1 MSESVYSSMQMNTG
15 FDGSMIDQ
23 LLETAED
30 KKEKEEEELEI
41 ERKYYQK
48 PDAATDPLQ
57 AANFLRN
64 FAQGMMQKMGEF
76 DTDYKLF
83 YRPLV
88 DFGQGVG
95 INESMEKYNL
105 EKMNRDNQE
114 QLRMDNISMSDNE
127 NLEFLQDFLIA
138 KGYNK
143 LIPKSLQDKYQREA
157 DIDRYLKNM
166 DKLRQRGILS

>member
-1 MSESVYSSMQMNTG
+1 MQMNTG

-30 KKEKEEEELEI
+30 KKEKEDEELEI

-48 PDAATDPLQ
+48 PDPATDPLQ
-57 AANFLRN
+57 AGNFLRT
-64 FAQGMMQKMGEF
+64 FVQGMMQKMGEF

-83 YRPLV
+83 YKPIL
-88 DFGQGVG
+88 DFGSGVG
-95 INESMEKYNL
+95 INESIRKYNL
-105 EKMNRDNQE
+105 EEMNRRNRE
-114 QLRMDNISMSDNE
+114 EFEMDNIGMSDDQ
-127 NLEFLQDFLIA
+127 NLQFLQDFMIA

-143 LIPKSLQDKYQREA
+143 LIPEGLRDKYKREA
-157 DIDRYLKNM
+157 DIDKYLKNM

>member
-1 MSESVYSSMQMNTG
+1 MQMNTE

-23 LLETAED
+23 LLETAEE
-30 KKEKEEEELEI
+30 KKEKEEDELEI

-64 FAQGMMQKMGEF
+64 FTQGMMQKMGEF

-83 YRPLV
+83 YRPIL
-88 DFGQGVG
+88 DFGSGVG

-105 EKMNRDNQE
+105 EEMNRRNQE
-114 QLRMDNISMSDNE
+114 EIQMDNIGMSDNE
-127 NLEFLQDFLIA
+127 NLDFLQDFLIA

-143 LIPKSLQDKYQREA
+143 LIPKGLRDKYQREA
-157 DIDRYLKNM
+157 DIEKYLKNM

>member
-1 MSESVYSSMQMNTG
+1 MQMNTG

-30 KKEKEEEELEI
+30 KKEKEDEELEI

-64 FAQGMMQKMGEF
+64 FTQGMMQKMGEF

-83 YRPLV
+83 YRPIL
-88 DFGQGVG
+88 DFGSGVG

-105 EKMNRDNQE
+105 EEMNRRNQE
-114 QLRMDNISMSDNE
+114 EIQMDNIGMSDNE
-127 NLEFLQDFLIA
+127 NLDFLQDFLIA

-143 LIPKSLQDKYQREA
+143 LIPEGLRDKYKREA
-157 DIDRYLKNM
+157 DIEKYLKNM

>member
-1 MSESVYSSMQMNTG
+1 MQMNTG

-23 LLETAED
+23 LLETAEE
-30 KKEKEEEELEI
+30 KKEKEEDELEI

-64 FAQGMMQKMGEF
+64 FTQGMMQKMGEF

-83 YRPLV
+83 YRPIL
-88 DFGQGVG
+88 DFGSGVG

-105 EKMNRDNQE
+105 EEMNRRNQE
-114 QLRMDNISMSDNE
+114 EIQMDNIGMSDNE
-127 NLEFLQDFLIA
+127 NLDFLQDFLIA

-143 LIPKSLQDKYQREA
+143 LIPEGLRDKYKREA
-157 DIDRYLKNM
+157 DIEKYLKNM

>member
-1 MSESVYSSMQMNTG
+1 MSESVYSPMQMNTG
-15 FDGSMIDQ
+15 FDNSMIDQ

-30 KKEKEEEELEI
+30 KKEKEDEELEI

-64 FAQGMMQKMGEF
+64 FTQGMMQKMGEF

-83 YRPLV
+83 YRPIL
-88 DFGQGVG
+88 DFGSGVG

-105 EKMNRDNQE
+105 EEMNRRNRE
-114 QLRMDNISMSDNE
+114 EFEMDNIGMSDDG
-127 NLEFLQDFLIA
+127 NLQFLQDFLIA

-143 LIPKSLQDKYQREA
+143 LIPEGLRDKYKREA
-157 DIDRYLKNM
+157 DIEKYLKNM
-166 DKLRQRGILS
+166 DKLSQRGILS

>member
-1 MSESVYSSMQMNTG
+1 MQMNTG

-23 LLETAED
+23 LLETAEE
-30 KKEKEEEELEI
+30 KKEKDEELEI

-48 PDAATDPLQ
+48 PDPATDPLQ
-57 AANFLRN
+57 AGNFLRS
-64 FAQGMMQKMGEF
+64 FVQGMMQKMGEF

-83 YRPLV
+83 YRPIL
-88 DFGQGVG
+88 DFGSGVG

-105 EKMNRDNQE
+105 EEMNRRNRE
-114 QLRMDNISMSDNE
+114 EFEMDNIGMSDNE
-127 NLEFLQDFLIA
+127 NLDFLQDFLVA

-157 DIDRYLKNM
+157 DIEKYLKNM

>member
-1 MSESVYSSMQMNTG
+1 
-15 FDGSMIDQ
+15 
-23 LLETAED
+23 
-30 KKEKEEEELEI
+30 
-41 ERKYYQK
+41 
-48 PDAATDPLQ
+48 
-57 AANFLRN
+57 
-64 FAQGMMQKMGEF
+64 MGEF

-114 QLRMDNISMSDNE
+114 QLRMDNISMSDDE
-127 NLEFLQDFLIA
+127 NLDFVRDFLIA

-157 DIDRYLKNM
+157 DIEKYLKNM

>member
-1 MSESVYSSMQMNTG
+1 MQMNTE

-23 LLETAED
+23 LLETAEE
-30 KKEKEEEELEI
+30 KKEKEEDELEI

-64 FAQGMMQKMGEF
+64 ITQGKMQKMGEF
-76 DTDYKLF
+76 DTDYKLY
-83 YRPLV
+83 YRPFL
-88 DFGQGVG
+88 DFGSGVG

-105 EKMNRDNQE
+105 EEMNRRNQE
-114 QLRMDNISMSDNE
+114 QLRMDNISMSDDE
-127 NLEFLQDFLIA
+127 NLDFLQDFLIA

-143 LIPKSLQDKYQREA
+143 LIPKGLRDKYQREA
-157 DIDRYLKNM
+157 DIEKYLKNM

>member
-1 MSESVYSSMQMNTG
+1 MQMNTE

-23 LLETAED
+23 LLETAEE
-30 KKEKEEEELEI
+30 KKEKEDDELEI

-64 FAQGMMQKMGEF
+64 FTQGMMQKMGEF

-83 YRPLV
+83 YRPIL
-88 DFGQGVG
+88 DFGSGVG

-105 EKMNRDNQE
+105 EEMNRRNQE
-114 QLRMDNISMSDNE
+114 QIQMDDIGMSDNE
-127 NLEFLQDFLIA
+127 NLDFLQDFLIA

-143 LIPKSLQDKYQREA
+143 LIPEGLRDKYKREA
-157 DIDRYLKNM
+157 DIEKYLKNM

>member
-1 MSESVYSSMQMNTG
+1 MSESVYSPMQMNTG

-23 LLETAED
+23 LLETAEE
-30 KKEKEEEELEI
+30 KKEKEEDELEI

-64 FAQGMMQKMGEF
+64 FTQGMMQKMGEF
-76 DTDYKLF
+76 DTDYKLY

-114 QLRMDNISMSDNE
+114 QLRMDNISMSDDE
-127 NLEFLQDFLIA
+127 SLDFLQDFLIA

-143 LIPKSLQDKYQREA
+143 LIPKGLRDKYQREA
-157 DIDRYLKNM
+157 DIEKYLKNM

>member
-1 MSESVYSSMQMNTG
+1 MQMNTG

-30 KKEKEEEELEI
+30 KKEKEDEELEI
-41 ERKYYQK
+41 ERKSYQK

-64 FAQGMMQKMGEF
+64 FTQGMMQKMGEF

-83 YRPLV
+83 YRPIL
-88 DFGQGVG
+88 DFGSGVG

-105 EKMNRDNQE
+105 EEMNRRNQE
-114 QLRMDNISMSDNE
+114 EIQMDNIGMSDNE
-127 NLEFLQDFLIA
+127 NLDFLQDFLIA

-143 LIPKSLQDKYQREA
+143 LIPEGLRDKYKREA

-166 DKLRQRGILS
+166 YKLRQRGILS

>member
-1 MSESVYSSMQMNTG
+1 MSESVYSPMQMNTG

-64 FAQGMMQKMGEF
+64 FTQGMMQKMGEF

>member
-1 MSESVYSSMQMNTG
+1 MQMNTG

-23 LLETAED
+23 LLESAED
-30 KKEKEEEELEI
+30 KKEKEDEELEI

-64 FAQGMMQKMGEF
+64 FTQGMMQKMGEF

-105 EKMNRDNQE
+105 EEMNRRNRE
-114 QLRMDNISMSDNE
+114 QIQMDDIGMSDNE
-127 NLEFLQDFLIA
+127 NLDFLQDFLIA

-143 LIPKSLQDKYQREA
+143 LIPEGLRDKYKREA
-157 DIDRYLKNM
+157 DIEKYLKNM

>member
-1 MSESVYSSMQMNTG
+1 MQMNTG

-23 LLETAED
+23 LLETAEE
-30 KKEKEEEELEI
+30 KKEKEEDELEI

-48 PDAATDPLQ
+48 PDPATDPLQ
-57 AANFLRN
+57 AGNFLRS
-64 FAQGMMQKMGEF
+64 FVQGMMQKMGEF

-83 YRPLV
+83 YRPMI
-88 DFGQGVG
+88 DFGSGVG
-95 INESMEKYNL
+95 MNESMRKYNL
-105 EKMNRDNQE
+105 EEMNRRNQE
-114 QLRMDNISMSDNE
+114 QIQMDNIGMSDNE
-127 NLEFLQDFLIA
+127 NLDFVRDFLIA

-157 DIDRYLKNM
+157 DIEKYLKNM